1 MRYQGLK
8 TGFFAFLICFQLGH
22 AENSKTSLLEQG
34 RKYYES
40 GDYDRAL
47 ETLFKASS
55 STSDANIRN
64 RALYYQG
71 LTLFEQGLF
80 YSSYLSFRS
89 VLMNPDERFREVS
102 EKAIK
107 NAVTIAERMDLVDNI
122 GAVISK
128 MDSRFIPPSVGSHAH
143 FATGVYLFSVGKNVE
158 SEAALKSV
166 SPQSSFYPKA
176 NYYLGIISTKKKNYK
191 DAAYYFEKVVS
202 TTRGNKD
209 LYSLEELGRLNLART
224 AYSADDLEKSVELYS
239 KFLSSSPYWI
249 DVLLEAS
256 WPLMKMN
263 DSAVS
268 LGNLQTVT
276 SPFYKEDLVG
286 EAYLLRATILHRLC
300 KYDEMRR
307 DLATF
312 FKTYDPII
320 RAMEKEEASMG
331 SSDTYFRAYT
341 DRKGLNRAF
350 MNVIGR
356 DQGIQKNMKIMDQLR
371 DEKTSLSKQSRNDQT
386 QRLISQIDNLRE
398 ALARETGQTIKNIHK
413 RKLSELLQQKDQAN
427 YLKVEVVTGEKEL
440 IESQAGLP
448 PKRVTDVETTVS
460 EGYHFWPFNGE
471 YWEDELGTYIYTTE
485 SSCVN

>member
-1 MRYQGLK
+1 MSHHVLK
-8 TGFFAFLICFQLGH
+8 TGFLVFLISFHLCH
-22 AENSKTSLLEQG
+22 ADTPKTNQLEQG
-34 RKYYES
+34 RRYYES

-47 ETLFKASS
+47 DVLFKTIN

-71 LTLFEQGLF
+71 LALFEQGLF

-107 NAVTIAERMDLVDNI
+107 NAVTIADRMDLVEKI
-122 GAVISK
+122 GAVLSK
-128 MDSRFIPPSVGSHAH
+128 MDDRFIPSSVANHAR
-143 FATGVYLFSVGKNVE
+143 FAKGVYLFSTGKNVE
-158 SEAALKSV
+158 SESELKSV

-176 NYYLGIISTKKKNYK
+176 QYYLGIISTKKKNYK
-191 DAAYYFEKVVS
+191 EASYYFEKVVA

-209 LYSLEELGRLNLART
+209 LYTLEELGRLNLART
-224 AYSADDLEKSVELYS
+224 AYSADEIEKSVELYS

-263 DSAVS
+263 DTAIS
-268 LGNLQTVT
+268 LGNLQTVM

-307 DLATF
+307 DLAAF
-312 FKTYDPII
+312 FRIYDPII
-320 RAMEKEEASMG
+320 RSMEKEAASFGSGEA
-331 SSDTYFRAYT
+331 YFRAFSEG
-341 DRKGLNRAF
+341 KGLNRAF
-350 MNVIGR
+350 MSVIGR
-356 DQGIQKNMKIMDQLR
+356 DQGIQKNMKILEDLR
-371 DEKTSLSKQSRNDQT
+371 EEKVALSKMSRNEQI
-386 QRLISQIDNLRE
+386 QRMISQVDGLRE
-398 ALARETGQTIKNIHK
+398 TLMKETGLTIKNIHK
-413 RKLSELLQQKDQAN
+413 RKLNEMLQQREQAN

-448 PKRVTDVETTVS
+448 PKKITDVETSVA
-460 EGYHFWPFNGE
+460 EGYHYWPFNGE
-471 YWEDELGTYIYTTE
+471 YWEDELGTYLYTTE

>member
-1 MRYQGLK
+1 MSRLTFK
-8 TGFFAFLICFQLGH
+8 TGVVALWVCFQLVH
-22 AENSKTSLLEQG
+22 AENSKTNLLEQG
-34 RKYYES
+34 RRSFES
-40 GDYDRAL
+40 GNYD
-47 ETLFKASS
+47 KAIEILSQTIN

-71 LTLFEQGLF
+71 LAFFEQGLF
-80 YSSYLSFRS
+80 YSSYLSFRN
-89 VLMNPDERFREVS
+89 VLMNPDERFREVY

-107 NAVTIAERMDLVDNI
+107 NAVTIADRMDLVDKI
-122 GAVISK
+122 GAVIAK
-128 MDSRFIPPSVGSHAH
+128 MDDRFIPSSVSSHAQ
-143 FATGVYLFSVGKNVE
+143 FSKGVYFFNNGKNVE
-158 SEAALKSV
+158 SDAALKSV

-176 NYYLGIISTKKKNYK
+176 QYYLGIIATKKKNYK

-209 LYSLEELGRLNLART
+209 LYALEELGKLNLART
-224 AYSADDLEKSVELYS
+224 AYSADDIEKSVELYS

-263 DSAVS
+263 DTTVS
-268 LGNLQTVT
+268 LGNLQTVM

-300 KYDEMRR
+300 KFDEMRR
-307 DLATF
+307 DLSSF
-312 FKTYDPII
+312 FKIYDPII
-320 RAMEKEEASMG
+320 ASMEKEAASLG
-331 SSDTYFRAYT
+331 SSDSFFRAYK

-350 MNVIGR
+350 MSVIGR
-356 DQGIQKNMKIMDQLR
+356 DQGIQKNMKILESLNE
-371 DEKTSLSKQSRNDQT
+371 EKARLAKISRNEQI
-386 QRLISQIDNLRE
+386 QRMMGQVDGLRE
-398 ALARETGQTIKNIHK
+398 TLARETGQTIKNIHK
-413 RKLSELLQQKDQAN
+413 RKLSELLQQREQAN

-460 EGYHFWPFNGE
+460 EGYHFWPFIGE